1 LKITTEDL
9 GDRQVMLTIEV
20 DEERVDRTL
29 RGVARRISRNY
40 NIPGFRRGRAPFHV
54 ILRRFGREALLQEA
68 LDDLGQEVI
77 QEALEGEGLEPYDA
91 GNLEDV
97 QLDPLT
103 FKLRVPLRPTVDL
116 GDYHELRLEPPVVS
130 VDEEEIDT
138 ELERLRQA
146 NAILEP
152 AGDRPAQL
160 GDWVSFD
167 IHADVDDTPLV
178 HKEDE
183 SIVLD
188 AENTQ
193 FGPGFA
199 EQIAGMTVDEKKEF
213 TLTLG
218 DDWGEDRA
226 GQEAAFSVTL
236 HELRSRMVPELDDD
250 LARTVGDYDTL
261 EELRLSIREQ
271 FEETAQSNADQE
283 YSESVLQA
291 LIDGATIEYPPDLI
305 ENQIDGMAD
314 DLEERLESQNIVLDD
329 YWKLTGQTEESF
341 RESLEPQAE
350 SIVRRGLVL
359 GEFARQEKL
368 DVEGVEVEQRISL
381 LSASWGER
389 AGEVREMLSEP
400 DSVRSITNS
409 LLTDKAVQHLVA
421 IAKGEAPSLE
431 EEDDE
436 SSEGRKMLEEEGT
449 ETPEDESETEPEKV
463 AETPDTA
470 AGEPAKTE

>member
-20 DEERVDRTL
+20 DEERVDRTI

-68 LDDLGQEVI
+68 LEDLGEEVI
-77 QEALEGEGLEPYDA
+77 QDALEGESLEPYAA
-91 GNLEDV
+91 GDLEDV
-97 QLDPLT
+97 QLEPLT

-116 GDYHELRLEPPVVS
+116 GDYRELRLEPPVVS
-130 VDEEEIDT
+130 VDEDEIDT

-160 GDWVSFD
+160 GDWVSLD
-167 IHADVDDTPLV
+167 ISADVDDTTLV
-178 HKEDE
+178 RKEAD

-199 EQIAGMTVDEKKEF
+199 EQITGMKVDQEKEF
-213 TLTLG
+213 TLILS
-218 DDWGEDRA
+218 DDWGEERA

-236 HELRSRMVPELDDD
+236 HEVRSRMVPELDDD
-250 LARTVGDYDTL
+250 LARTVGDFDTL
-261 EELRLSIREQ
+261 EELDQSIREQ
-271 FEETAQSNADQE
+271 FEETAQRQADQE
-283 YSESVLQA
+283 YSEDVLQA
-291 LIDGATIEYPPDLI
+291 LIDGAAIEYPPDLI
-305 ENQIDGMAD
+305 EDQIDDMAD
-314 DLEERLESQNIVLDD
+314 DLEQRLESQSLAMDD
-329 YWKLTGQTEESF
+329 YWKVTGQTEESF
-341 RESLEPQAE
+341 RESLQPQAE
-350 SIVRRGLVL
+350 SIVRRGLTL
-359 GEFARQEKL
+359 GELARQEKL
-368 DVEGVEVEQRISL
+368 DVEGAEVEQRISL

-389 AGEVREMLSEP
+389 AGEMREVLSEP
-400 DSVRSITNS
+400 DSLRSIANS

-431 EEDDE
+431 DGDDE
-436 SSEGRKMLEEEGT
+436 AAEEPEIVEEEGT
-449 ETPEDESETEPEKV
+449 ETPEDELETEPEKV
-463 AETPDTA
+463 AETPDIE
-470 AGEPAKTE
+470 AGEPAETE